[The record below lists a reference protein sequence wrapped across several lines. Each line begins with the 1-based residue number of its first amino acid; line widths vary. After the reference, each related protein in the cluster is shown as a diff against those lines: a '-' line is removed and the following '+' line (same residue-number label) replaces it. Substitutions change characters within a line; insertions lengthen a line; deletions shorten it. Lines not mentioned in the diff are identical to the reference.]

1 MSSALLLTIFYQS
14 EMLHIQQFSL
24 IGGPAL
30 LRNATWFTRARVYPI
45 FQLKEF
51 YSVAQEAKNHFGKFY
66 RCMPKNRLTLILYLH
81 QRVLE
86 ENSGHPN
93 STRNQSVAIF
103 QPAHNFQ
110 MVFPTVQRCKGVL
123 KGQVTT
129 LVFFALRRRMEKPI
143 KVLGCPPLKHRQLD
157 FIHAFYH
164 NGDLPQ
170 QKVY

>member
-30 LRNATWFTRARVYPI
+30 LRNATWFTRARFYPI

-51 YSVAQEAKNHFGKFY
+51 YSVAQEAKNHFK
-66 RCMPKNRLTLILYLH
+66 KNRLTLILYLH
-81 QRVLE
+81 QRVFE

-143 KVLGCPPLKHRQLD
+143 KVLGCAQAPPPIGLHSC
-157 FIHAFYH
+157 F
-164 NGDLPQ
+164 LPQ
-170 QKVY
+170 W